1 MVIFGFDFTPLYR
14 RVAMAWGITPGG
26 ARVEVSHD
34 ELLVRFGPWSLRTAI
49 SNVSATEITGPYSV
63 PKTIGPAHLSL
74 VDRGVTFATNPRL
87 GLCVRLHN
95 AVPAIE
101 PFGLI
106 RHPAFTV
113 TVADVDGL
121 QAAMETRRR

>member
-1 MVIFGFDFTPLYR
+1 MVFGFRFTPLYR
-14 RVAMAWGITPGG
+14 GFAAAWGITPGR
-26 ARVEVSHD
+26 ARVEISDD

-49 SNVSATEITGPYSV
+49 SNVNTTEITGPYSV

-74 VDRGVTFATNPRL
+74 VDRGVTFATNPRM
-87 GLCVRLHN
+87 GLCVLLRH

-106 RHPAFTV
+106 RHPALTV
-113 TVADVDGL
+113 TVGDVEGL
-121 QAAMETRRR
+121 RSAVEERL

>member
-1 MVIFGFDFTPLYR
+1 
-14 RVAMAWGITPGG
+14 
-26 ARVEVSHD
+26 VSDD
-34 ELLVRFGPWSLRTAI
+34 ELLVRFGPWSLRTAT
-49 SNVSATEITGPYSV
+49 SNVNTTEITGPYSL

-74 VDRGVTFATNPRL
+74 MDRGVTFATNPRV
-87 GLCVRLHN
+87 GLCVRLRQ

-113 TVADVDGL
+113 TVGDVQGL
-121 QAAMETRRR
+121 QAAVHAGL

>member
-14 RVAMAWGITPGG
+14 RVALACGITPGR

-49 SNVSATEITGPYSV
+49 SNVSATETTGPYSV

-74 VDRGVTFATNPRL
+74 VDRGVTFASNPRL
-87 GLCVRLHN
+87 GLCVQLRN

-106 RHPAFTV
+106 RHPALTV
-113 TVADVDGL
+113 TVGDVEGL
-121 QAAMETRRR
+121 QNAVQARL

>member
-1 MVIFGFDFTPLYR
+1 MIFDFDFTPLYR
-14 RVAMAWGITPGG
+14 RVAAAWGITPGR

-34 ELLVRFGPWSLRTAI
+34 ELLVRFGPWSLRTTI
-49 SNVSATEITGPYSV
+49 SNVSVTEITGPYSV

-87 GLCVRLHN
+87 GLCVRLRH

-101 PFGLI
+101 PLGLI
-106 RHPAFTV
+106 RHPALTV
-113 TVADVDGL
+113 TVGDVEGL
-121 QAAMETRRR
+121 QDVVQARL